1 MATDM
6 TAFEHVTALL
16 SFVYALA
23 LTHLLARISELFV
36 ARDRV
41 KFSGLLTLGIAN
53 AILVVFANWLSL
65 WDFRLIK
72 VWDLAS
78 ITVNFLL
85 AINIFLICALVGPKA
100 HEEGAIDLEDF
111 FWRQRPYFYGAL
123 VGCAFMSLLANLD
136 FLKTANAALFVKEN
150 LTVLPMF
157 IPTVAGMVSRKRWVQ
172 WAAGFCYLA
181 MVLGYTI
188 VFYSTLS

>member
-1 MATDM
+1 M
-6 TAFEHVTALL
+6 TAFEHVTALW

-23 LTHLLARISELFV
+23 LTHLLARIAELVV

-41 KFSGLLTLGIAN
+41 RFSGLLALGMVN
-53 AILVVFANWLSL
+53 AILLVFANWLSL
-65 WDFRLIK
+65 WDFRSIK
-72 VWDLAS
+72 AWDLWS
-78 ITVNFLL
+78 ITVGFLL
-85 AINIFLICALVGPKA
+85 AISMFLICVLVGPKA
-100 HEEGAIDLEDF
+100 HDEGPIDLEDF

-123 VGCAFMSLLANLD
+123 MACAVLSLLANLD
-136 FLKTANAALFVKEN
+136 FLKTANAALFVKQN

-157 IPTVAGMVSRKRWVQ
+157 IPTVLGLASRKRWVQ

-181 MVLGYTI
+181 MLLGYTI